1 MKYKDYYEIL
11 GVEKTSTPQDIK
23 KAYRK
28 LAKKYHP
35 DLNKGSEEAA
45 EKLKEVNE
53 AFEVLSDP
61 EKRKKYDQFGS
72 AYQDGMNF
80 DPSQY
85 GYEYTTSSGD
95 FSDFFE
101 TIFGGGFGNAGRGF
115 GGSGRGFSASDIFGN
130 FTTNRKR
137 ARNRYEIDQYI
148 TLEEAYKGGSK
159 QVLASLGG
167 NQTKIDVK
175 WPAGITN
182 GKKIK
187 INGDKF
193 GIDGDIYA
201 KIHIDSKDKLEGVN
215 ITKDIEIYP
224 WEAYFGTKKTVQTL
238 EGKIKVNIP
247 KNINTDQKI
256 KIAKKGFKDMK
267 GNVGDLYLQIKIVNP
282 KTLDKETEDFYKEQI
297 KKEHIS

>member
-247 KNINTDQKI
+247 KNIITDQKI